1 MPFGAMALRFLSAA
15 VFALGAISWPAAAAG
30 EPPPGSAVSQYVE
43 VIPSATGGTVPP
55 ASSSAAAP
63 AAVVLAPAAKQALAR
78 QPAAQAKR
86 LRDVATSPSYGA
98 PRNGLRKQGAATGEA
113 VAQGVFPSPAAVA
126 ESGGPE
132 LPLLLLVVL
141 GTAAALGG
149 WALYRRTS
157 A

>member
-1 MPFGAMALRFLSAA
+1 MVLRFLSAA
-15 VFALGAISWPAAAAG
+15 VLVVGAIFWPGTAAA

-43 VIPSATGGTVPP
+43 VIPSASGGTVPP
-55 ASSSAAAP
+55 SSPSSAAAPSVP
-63 AAVVLAPAAKQALAR
+63 AAVVLAPLARKALAKQPAR
-78 QPAAQAKR
+78 QAKV

-98 PRNGLRKQGAATGEA
+98 PQTRLREHGAAPSQA
-113 VAQGVFPSPAAVA
+113 VAQGTFPSPTAVS

-132 LPLLLLVVL
+132 LPLLLVVVL

-149 WALYRRTS
+149 WAVYRRTS

>member
-1 MPFGAMALRFLSAA
+1 MAFRFLSAA
-15 VFALGAISWPAAAAG
+15 VLALAAISGPPTAAA

-55 ASSSAAAP
+55 SSSSSSSSSTGPAAA
-63 AAVVLAPAAKQALAR
+63 VLAPAARQALAR

-98 PRNGLRKQGAATGEA
+98 PQTRLRKQGAATGEA
-113 VAQGVFPSPAAVA
+113 SAQGTFPSPTAVA

>member
-1 MPFGAMALRFLSAA
+1 MVVRFLSAA
-15 VFALGAISWPAAAAG
+15 VLVLGAISWPGAALAA

-43 VIPSATGGTVPP
+43 VIPSASGGTVPP
-55 ASSSAAAP
+55 SASSSAATPSTP
-63 AAVVLAPAAKQALAR
+63 AAVVLPPVARKALAR
-78 QPAAQAKR
+78 QPARQAKV
-86 LRDVATSPSYGA
+86 LRDVATSPSFGA
-98 PRNGLRKQGAATGEA
+98 PQTKLRNRGAAPKQV
-113 VAQGVFPSPAAVA
+113 VAQGTFPSPTALA

-149 WALYRRTS
+149 WAVYRRTS

>member
-1 MPFGAMALRFLSAA
+1 MILRFLTAA
-15 VFALGAISWPAAAAG
+15 VLVLGVISWPAAAAA

-43 VIPSATGGTVPP
+43 VIPSASGGTVPP

-63 AAVVLAPAAKQALAR
+63 SAPAAATLAPVARKALAE

-98 PRNGLRKQGAATGEA
+98 PQTRLPKQGAAAGA
-113 VAQGVFPSPAAVA
+113 AGAQGSFPSPTAVA